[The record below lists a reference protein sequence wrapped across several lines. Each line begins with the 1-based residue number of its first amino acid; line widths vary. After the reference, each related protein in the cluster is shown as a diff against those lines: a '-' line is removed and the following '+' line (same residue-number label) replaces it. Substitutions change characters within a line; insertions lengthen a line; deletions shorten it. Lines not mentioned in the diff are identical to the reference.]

1 MLKVENPTLQKKQ
14 AGYTLTE
21 LLVVL
26 VILGLIA
33 AAITPQVIGRLDR
46 SKVKAAELQM
56 ETLGASLDLFKIDLG
71 RYPTSEEGLQA
82 LLRQPAGLDA
92 WYGPYIR
99 SAKNLTDP
107 WGNPIQYKPPSDDAF
122 YRLVSF
128 GADGNQGGA
137 RDAADLTAPNL
148 EFQR

>member
-1 MLKVENPTLQKKQ
+1 MQAPEKREYLSKE

-46 SKVKAAELQM
+46 SKVRAAELQM

-82 LLRQPAGLDA
+82 LLSQPAGIDT

-107 WGNPIQYKPPSDDAF
+107 WGNPIQYRPPSGDAF
-122 YRLVSF
+122 YRLTSL
-128 GADGNQGGA
+128 GSDGSQGGT
-137 RDAADLTAPNL
+137 RDAADLISPNL
-148 EFQR
+148 GLGQ